1 MRQDF
6 PPLYYEIRIVVE
18 KRVEWGNDLRID
30 IYFHD
35 YKDKSESN
43 RTLAI
48 LELFLNKH
56 IIMNNYSSVYNS
68 ISFKFLNN
76 PPRKREAKVLMPYG
90 IHPEVE
96 ILSNFEGNGKLSV
109 ESFHL
114 VLGLMQEAIPRI
126 PHAPAKKEFDFDVE
140 GLLRDISTAAKDAP
154 HSKEEL
160 KHLEDNKQQLTI
172 QNRMNYKLRII
183 QNFREN
189 PRPLDTRL
197 IGVRI
202 SNNFRFH
209 DDDVYFYQNMYATIL
224 SDVLRRYDIRLPNY
238 KEIYIHLVNS
248 LEEAIDISTSK
259 EDWFQY
265 THAILDYTRFKHSS
279 QEMKEQLLL
288 NSLIE
293 GLRYITDFD
302 HLEKDKIESAIKYI
316 QNHKLQTPLIYVIK
330 ENEEYEVK
338 IQYKVTRE
346 NIIRNY
352 VKANYNLHIFQKATG
367 EERVISLGVFEI
379 FNVPY
384 VLGSISLTKKQV
396 KIKGRTGLRAEIYRS
411 SEKAPSEYKIQFHEL
426 FVNQY

>member
-1 MRQDF
+1 MKLRF
-6 PPLYYEIRIVVE
+6 VIE
-18 KRVEWGNDLRID
+18 KRVEWDIILRLD
-30 IYFHD
+30 NYFHD

-43 RTLAI
+43 RTLEV
-48 LELFLNKH
+48 LELFLNNH
-56 IIMNNYSSVYNS
+56 TIMENYSSVYNS

-76 PPRKREAKVLMPYG
+76 APIKREAKILMPYG

-96 ILSNFEGNGKLSV
+96 ILSHFEDNRKLSV
-109 ESFHL
+109 ETFHL
-114 VLGLMQEAIPRI
+114 ALGLLQEAIPRI

-160 KHLEDNKQQLTI
+160 KHLEYNKHQITI
-172 QNRMNYKLRII
+172 RNRMNHKLRII

-202 SNNFRFH
+202 FNNFRFH
-209 DDDVYFYQNMYATIL
+209 DDDVYFYQNMYETIF
-224 SDVLRRYDIRLPNY
+224 SDVLRRYDIRLPSY
-238 KEIYIHLVNS
+238 REIYFDLVNS
-248 LEEAIDISTSK
+248 LEEATEISTSK
-259 EDWFQY
+259 EEWFQY
-265 THAILDYTRFKHSS
+265 THAILDYPRFKQSS
-279 QEMKEQLLL
+279 QATKEQLLL
-288 NSLIE
+288 DSLIE

-316 QNHKLQTPLIYVIK
+316 QKHKLQTPLIYAVK

-346 NIIRNY
+346 NIIGNY
-352 VKANYNLHIFQKATG
+352 VKASYILQIFQKAAG
-367 EERVISLGVFEI
+367 EERVIPLGVFET

-384 VLGSISLTKKQV
+384 VLGTIHLTKKQV
-396 KIKGRTGLRAEIYRS
+396 TIKGRTGLRAEIYRS
-411 SEKAPSEYKIQFHEL
+411 SEKAPSEYKFQFQEL
-426 FVNQY
+426 FFTK